1 MNDNKYT
8 ESDIR
13 FRGKFAEKIDHF
25 WFYYKWH
32 TIIALFVVFVLVVC
46 ISQSCSKQE
55 ADMHVLYAG
64 PYMYSDSEKY
74 GSTNNGGAVGELNAL
89 LPRDYNGDGEKVTGL
104 ITYQVMTK
112 EQIEKLKEEVEEN
125 NAKPDAEI
133 MYVDTSYLTSQNEL
147 YTSALMT
154 GEYAILLVDEA
165 MYYNLEKTEGRLR
178 KLSDVFASVPANAM
192 SEYGIR
198 FSETS
203 LYKNSEY
210 LSKLPESTVLCLL
223 SPLVYGATSNKST
236 YAQMTDMFI
245 AMAQE

>member
-8 ESDIR
+8 ESEIHIR
-13 FRGKFAEKIDHF
+13 GTFAEKLDHF

-32 TIIALFVVFVLVVC
+32 TLIALFVAFVLIVC
-46 ISQSCSKQE
+46 ISQSCTKQE
-55 ADMHVLYAG
+55 NDVNVLYAG
-64 PYMYSDSEKY
+64 PYMYSDAEKY
-74 GSTNNGGAVGELNAL
+74 GAGKDGGAVGELNL
-89 LPRDYNGDGEKVTGL
+89 RLPKDYNGDGEKLTGL

-165 MYYNLEKTEGRLR
+165 LYYNLEKTEGRLR
-178 KLSDVFASVPANAM
+178 KLSDVFAAVPANAM

-210 LSKLPESTVLCLL
+210 LGKLPESTVLCLL
-223 SPLVYGATSNKST
+223 SPLVYGSTSKKAV
-236 YAQMTDMFI
+236 YAQMTEMFI